1 MPGTATETGEE
12 PGEERE
18 TLGRRS
24 NETFEKRQRE
34 KQKAERKAAKR
45 QRREE
50 AKEADDGGLD
60 GRDEMALMERFR
72 VLSERHDAGQIT
84 DASYQMQR
92 AEIFEALGIDD

>member
-1 MPGTATETGEE
+1 M
-12 PGEERE
+12 
-18 TLGRRS
+18 GRRS

-34 KQKAERKAAKR
+34 KLKAERKAAKQ

-60 GRDEMALMERFR
+60 ERDEMALMEQFR
-72 VLSERHDAGQIT
+72 VLSERHDSGQVS

-92 AEIFEALGIDD
+92 REIFEALGLDA